1 MVSPRLSSSSVPHFT
16 DLTRVSSCHCSCL
29 ARTWSWCR
37 PKKEDWLKKKDRNQ
51 RRPGCG
57 RKKVEATGWA
67 PALGPS
73 GSLCQ
78 SRWAPVLGPALTVH
92 CHCHLEIPSGRA
104 WLGVCWVLRPWHL
117 ESAVLITSLTHSP
130 GQMWPKTGPR
140 RHLLVKSVWH
150 VTDTD
155 NLHQKLMLTRG
166 LMGVRNALW
175 GMTIKT
181 NRLAWDEFEPEVNF
195 PTAFPELEPS
205 SFWVEQEVCRWIV
218 SLPASG
224 WFSSGFARFPP
235 RKHAFWNN

>member
-92 CHCHLEIPSGRA
+92 CHSLSSWDSLRTGVAGCL
-104 WLGVCWVLRPWHL
+104 LGPPTLTSRVSRPHHFPYTFPW
-117 ESAVLITSLTHSP
+117 SD
-130 GQMWPKTGPR
+130 
-140 RHLLVKSVWH
+140 
-150 VTDTD
+150 VTEDWT
-155 NLHQKLMLTRG
+155 
-166 LMGVRNALW
+166 
-175 GMTIKT
+175 
-181 NRLAWDEFEPEVNF
+181 P
-195 PTAFPELEPS
+195 PPS
-205 SFWVEQEVCRWIV
+205 SGEVCLTCHRHRQPSPEADADKRTDGSAQCTV
-218 SLPASG
+218 G
-224 WFSSGFARFPP
+224 HDN
-235 RKHAFWNN
+235 KN